1 MSGPKSPSL
10 IDMKSKRVII
20 TGANS
25 GLGKES
31 AFALAKLGA
40 EIVLAVRDTN
50 KGQSVKNQILNQT
63 PSAVI
68 EVAAFDLMDLD
79 SVRKFAASQSTKP
92 IDVLLNNAGI
102 MAVPFEKTKDGF
114 ESQMGTNHLGHFLL
128 TELLF
133 DAISEGSNPRIV
145 NVSSSAHRLGKL
157 KTGDINELNVSKEN
171 YSPWTVYGNSKLV
184 NLLFTNELVRRLK
197 LVNSN
202 ITVAVAHPGY
212 ANTNLQLV
220 AATKRSGIRKSVEL
234 AVTKLMNIILGQ
246 SAANG
251 ALPQIAACT
260 WVDIQSGD
268 YLGPRGLFESRGKPK
283 KVKMNKAAQDIEL
296 AKRVWRT
303 SEELL
308 GVTFLHG

>member
-40 EIVLAVRDTN
+40 EIVLAVRDIN
-50 KGQSVKNQILNQT
+50 KGQSVKNQILNQN

-68 EVAAFDLMDLD
+68 EVAALDLMDLD
-79 SVRKFAASQSTKP
+79 SVRKFAASHSTKP

-133 DAISEGSNPRIV
+133 EAISKGSNPRIV

-171 YSPWTVYGNSKLV
+171 YSPWTVYGNSKLA

-197 LVNSN
+197 LANSN

-303 SEELL
+303 SEELV

>member
-68 EVAAFDLMDLD
+68 EVAALDLMDLD
-79 SVRKFAASQSTKP
+79 SVRKFAVSQTTKP

-114 ESQMGTNHLGHFLL
+114 ESQMVTNHLGHFLL

-133 DAISEGSNPRIV
+133 DAISRGSNPRIV

-171 YSPWTVYGNSKLV
+171 YSPWTVYGNSKLA

-197 LVNSN
+197 FANSN

-234 AVTKLMNIILGQ
+234 AVTKFMNIILGQ

>member
-68 EVAAFDLMDLD
+68 EVAALDLMDLY

-133 DAISEGSNPRIV
+133 DAISKGSNPRIV

-197 LVNSN
+197 LAKSN

-234 AVTKLMNIILGQ
+234 AVTKFMNIILGQ

-283 KVKMNKAAQDIEL
+283 KVKMNKSAQDIEL

>member
-31 AFALAKLGA
+31 AIALAKLGA

-50 KGQSVKNQILNQT
+50 KGQSVKNQILRQT
-63 PSAVI
+63 PSAII
-68 EVAAFDLMDLD
+68 EVAELDLMDLD
-79 SVRKFAASQSTKP
+79 SVRKFATNQSTKP

-128 TELLF
+128 TELLL
-133 DAISEGSNPRIV
+133 DAISKGTNPRIV

-157 KTGDINELNVSKEN
+157 KSGDKSEINVSKEN
-171 YSPWTVYGNSKLV
+171 YSPWTVYGNSKLA

-197 LVNSN
+197 IANSN

-234 AVTKLMNIILGQ
+234 AVTKFMNIILGQ

-283 KVKMNKAAQDIEL
+283 KVKMNKSAQDIEL

-303 SEELL
+303 SEELI

>member
-68 EVAAFDLMDLD
+68 EVAALDLMDLD

-133 DAISEGSNPRIV
+133 DAISKGSNPRIV

-197 LVNSN
+197 LAKSN

-283 KVKMNKAAQDIEL
+283 KVKMNKSAQDIEL
-296 AKRVWRT
+296 AKRVWGT
-303 SEELL
+303 SEELV

>member
-68 EVAAFDLMDLD
+68 EVAALDLMDLD
-79 SVRKFAASQSTKP
+79 SVQKFAASQSTKP

-133 DAISEGSNPRIV
+133 DAISKGSNPRIV

-171 YSPWTVYGNSKLV
+171 YSPWTVYGNSKLA

>member
-31 AFALAKLGA
+31 AIALAKLGA
-40 EIVLAVRDTN
+40 EIVLAVRDIN

-68 EVAAFDLMDLD
+68 EVAELDLMDLD

-102 MAVPFEKTKDGF
+102 MAVPFEITKDGF

-128 TELLF
+128 TELLL
-133 DAISEGSNPRIV
+133 DAINKGTNPRIV

-157 KTGDINELNVSKEN
+157 KTGDKSEINVSKES
-171 YSPWTVYGNSKLV
+171 YSPWTVYGNSKLA

-197 LVNSN
+197 IVNSN

-220 AATKRSGIRKSVEL
+220 AATKRSGLRKSVEL
-234 AVTKLMNIILGQ
+234 AVTKVMNIILGQ
-246 SAANG
+246 SAAKG

-283 KVKMNKAAQDIEL
+283 KVKMNKSAQDIEL

>member
-1 MSGPKSPSL
+1 
-10 IDMKSKRVII
+10 
-20 TGANS
+20 
-25 GLGKES
+25 
-31 AFALAKLGA
+31 
-40 EIVLAVRDTN
+40 
-50 KGQSVKNQILNQT
+50 
-63 PSAVI
+63 
-68 EVAAFDLMDLD
+68 MDLD

-128 TELLF
+128 TELLL
-133 DAISEGSNPRIV
+133 DAISKGTNPRIV

-157 KTGDINELNVSKEN
+157 SSGDASEINKSEQN
-171 YSPWTVYGNSKLV
+171 YSPWTVYGNSKLA

-197 LVNSN
+197 IANSN

-234 AVTKLMNIILGQ
+234 AITKFMNIILGQ
-246 SAANG
+246 SAAKG

-283 KVKMNKAAQDIEL
+283 KVKMNKSAQDIEL

-303 SEELL
+303 SEELI

>member
-1 MSGPKSPSL
+1 
-10 IDMKSKRVII
+10 MKSKRVII

-68 EVAAFDLMDLD
+68 EVAALDLMDLD

-171 YSPWTVYGNSKLV
+171 YSPWTVYGNSKLA

-234 AVTKLMNIILGQ
+234 AVTKFMNIILGQ

>member
-68 EVAAFDLMDLD
+68 EVAALDLMDLD

-171 YSPWTVYGNSKLV
+171 YSPWTVYGNSKLA

-260 WVDIQSGD
+260 RVDIQSGD

>member
-68 EVAAFDLMDLD
+68 EVAALDLMDLD

-171 YSPWTVYGNSKLV
+171 YSPWTVYGNSKLA

-234 AVTKLMNIILGQ
+234 AVTKFMNIILGQ

>member
-1 MSGPKSPSL
+1 
-10 IDMKSKRVII
+10 MKSKRVII

-68 EVAAFDLMDLD
+68 EVAALDLMDLD

-171 YSPWTVYGNSKLV
+171 YSPWTVYGNSKLA

>member
-68 EVAAFDLMDLD
+68 EVAALDLMDLD

-133 DAISEGSNPRIV
+133 DAISRGSNPRIV

-171 YSPWTVYGNSKLV
+171 YSPWTVYGNSKLA

-303 SEELL
+303 SEELV

>member
-68 EVAAFDLMDLD
+68 EVAALDLMDLD
-79 SVRKFAASQSTKP
+79 SVQKFAASQSTKP

-133 DAISEGSNPRIV
+133 DAISKGSNPRIV

-157 KTGDINELNVSKEN
+157 KTGDVNELNVSKEN
-171 YSPWTVYGNSKLV
+171 YSPWTVYGNSKLA

-283 KVKMNKAAQDIEL
+283 KVKMNKTAQDIEL

-303 SEELL
+303 SEELV

>member
-1 MSGPKSPSL
+1 
-10 IDMKSKRVII
+10 MKSKRVII

-68 EVAAFDLMDLD
+68 EVAALDLMDLD
-79 SVRKFAASQSTKP
+79 SVQKFAASQSTKP

-171 YSPWTVYGNSKLV
+171 YSPWTVYGNSKLA

-234 AVTKLMNIILGQ
+234 ALTKLMNIILGQ

>member
-68 EVAAFDLMDLD
+68 EVAALDLMDLD

-133 DAISEGSNPRIV
+133 DAISRGSNPRIV

-157 KTGDINELNVSKEN
+157 KTGDINELNMSKEN
-171 YSPWTVYGNSKLV
+171 YSPWTVYGNSKLA

>member
-40 EIVLAVRDTN
+40 EIVLAVRDIN
-50 KGQSVKNQILNQT
+50 KGQSVKNQILNQN

-68 EVAAFDLMDLD
+68 EVAALDLMDLD
-79 SVRKFAASQSTKP
+79 SVRKFAASHSTKP

-133 DAISEGSNPRIV
+133 DAVSRGSNPRIV

-171 YSPWTVYGNSKLV
+171 YSPWTVYGNSKLA

-197 LVNSN
+197 LANSN

-251 ALPQIAACT
+251 ALPQIVACT

-303 SEELL
+303 SEELV

>member
-1 MSGPKSPSL
+1 
-10 IDMKSKRVII
+10 MKSKRVII

-68 EVAAFDLMDLD
+68 EVAALDLMDLD

-133 DAISEGSNPRIV
+133 DAISKGSNPRIV

-234 AVTKLMNIILGQ
+234 AVTKFMNIILGQ

>member
-1 MSGPKSPSL
+1 
-10 IDMKSKRVII
+10 MKSKRVII

-40 EIVLAVRDTN
+40 EIVLAVRDIN

-68 EVAAFDLMDLD
+68 EVAELDLMDLD

-102 MAVPFEKTKDGF
+102 MAVPFEITKDGF

-128 TELLF
+128 TELLL
-133 DAISEGSNPRIV
+133 DAISKGNNPRIV

-157 KTGDINELNVSKEN
+157 KTGDKGEINVSKEN
-171 YSPWTVYGNSKLV
+171 YSPWTVYGNSKLA

-197 LVNSN
+197 IVNSN

-220 AATKRSGIRKSVEL
+220 AATKRSGLRKSVEL
-234 AVTKLMNIILGQ
+234 AVTKVMNIILGQ
-246 SAANG
+246 SAAKG

-283 KVKMNKAAQDIEL
+283 KVKMNKSAQDIEL

>member
-1 MSGPKSPSL
+1 
-10 IDMKSKRVII
+10 MKSKRVII

-68 EVAAFDLMDLD
+68 EVAALDLMDLD
-79 SVRKFAASQSTKP
+79 SVQKFAASQSTKP

-133 DAISEGSNPRIV
+133 DAISKGSNPRIV

-171 YSPWTVYGNSKLV
+171 YSPWTVYGNSKLA

-234 AVTKLMNIILGQ
+234 ALTKLMNIILGQ

>member
-1 MSGPKSPSL
+1 
-10 IDMKSKRVII
+10 
-20 TGANS
+20 
-25 GLGKES
+25 
-31 AFALAKLGA
+31 
-40 EIVLAVRDTN
+40 
-50 KGQSVKNQILNQT
+50 
-63 PSAVI
+63 
-68 EVAAFDLMDLD
+68 MDLD

-102 MAVPFEKTKDGF
+102 MAVPFEITKDGF

-128 TELLF
+128 TELLL
-133 DAISEGSNPRIV
+133 DAISKGTNPRIV

-157 KTGDINELNVSKEN
+157 KTGDKGEINVSKEN
-171 YSPWTVYGNSKLV
+171 YSPWTVYGNSKLA

-197 LVNSN
+197 IANSN

-220 AATKRSGIRKSVEL
+220 AATKRSGLRKSVEL
-234 AVTKLMNIILGQ
+234 AVTKVMNIILGQ
-246 SAANG
+246 SAAKG

-283 KVKMNKAAQDIEL
+283 KVKMNKSAQDIEL

>member
-1 MSGPKSPSL
+1 
-10 IDMKSKRVII
+10 MKSKRVII

-31 AFALAKLGA
+31 AIALAKLGA
-40 EIVLAVRDTN
+40 EIVLAVRDIN

-68 EVAAFDLMDLD
+68 EVAELDLMDLD

-128 TELLF
+128 TELLL
-133 DAISEGSNPRIV
+133 DAISKGNNPRIV

-157 KTGDINELNVSKEN
+157 KTGDKSEINVSKES
-171 YSPWTVYGNSKLV
+171 YSPWTVYGNSKLA

-197 LVNSN
+197 IVNSN

-220 AATKRSGIRKSVEL
+220 AATKRSGLRKSVEL
-234 AVTKLMNIILGQ
+234 AVTKVMNIILGQ
-246 SAANG
+246 SAAKG

-260 WVDIQSGD
+260 WIDIQSGD

-283 KVKMNKAAQDIEL
+283 KVKMNKSAQDIEL

>member
-31 AFALAKLGA
+31 AIALAKLGA
-40 EIVLAVRDTN
+40 EIVLAVRDVN

-68 EVAAFDLMDLD
+68 EVAELDLMDLD
-79 SVRKFAASQSTKP
+79 SVRKFAAIQSTKP

-128 TELLF
+128 TELLL
-133 DAISEGSNPRIV
+133 DAVSKGTNPRIV

-157 KTGDINELNVSKEN
+157 KTGDKSEINVSEEN
-171 YSPWTVYGNSKLV
+171 YSPWTVYGNSKLA

-197 LVNSN
+197 IANSN

-220 AATKRSGIRKSVEL
+220 AATKKSGLRKSVEL
-234 AVTKLMNIILGQ
+234 AVTKVMNIILGQ
-246 SAANG
+246 SAAKG

-283 KVKMNKAAQDIEL
+283 KVKMNKSAQDIEL

>member
-1 MSGPKSPSL
+1 
-10 IDMKSKRVII
+10 MKSKRVII

-31 AFALAKLGA
+31 AIALAKLGA
-40 EIVLAVRDTN
+40 EIVLAVRDIN

-68 EVAAFDLMDLD
+68 EVAELDLMDLD

-102 MAVPFEKTKDGF
+102 MAVPFEITKDGF

-128 TELLF
+128 TELLL
-133 DAISEGSNPRIV
+133 DAISKGTNPRIV

-157 KTGDINELNVSKEN
+157 KTGDKGEINVSKEN
-171 YSPWTVYGNSKLV
+171 YSPWTVYGNSKLA

-197 LVNSN
+197 IVNSN

-220 AATKRSGIRKSVEL
+220 AATKRSGLRKSVEL
-234 AVTKLMNIILGQ
+234 AVTKVMNIILGQ
-246 SAANG
+246 SAAKG

-283 KVKMNKAAQDIEL
+283 KVKMNKPAQDIEL

>member
-1 MSGPKSPSL
+1 
-10 IDMKSKRVII
+10 MKSKRVII

-68 EVAAFDLMDLD
+68 EVAALDLMDLD

-133 DAISEGSNPRIV
+133 DAISRGSNPRIV

-171 YSPWTVYGNSKLV
+171 YSPWTVYGNSKLA

-234 AVTKLMNIILGQ
+234 ALTKLMNIILGQ

>member
-68 EVAAFDLMDLD
+68 EVAALDLMDLD

-157 KTGDINELNVSKEN
+157 KTGDINELNMSKEN
-171 YSPWTVYGNSKLV
+171 YSPWTVYGNSKLA

-283 KVKMNKAAQDIEL
+283 KVKMNKTAQDIEL

-303 SEELL
+303 SEELV

>member
-68 EVAAFDLMDLD
+68 EVAALDLMDLD

-133 DAISEGSNPRIV
+133 DAISRGSNPRIV

-157 KTGDINELNVSKEN
+157 TTGDASEINKNQQN
-171 YSPWTVYGNSKLV
+171 YSPWTVYGNSKLA

-303 SEELL
+303 SEELV

>member
-40 EIVLAVRDTN
+40 EIVLAVRDIN

-68 EVAAFDLMDLD
+68 EVAALDLMDLD

-133 DAISEGSNPRIV
+133 DAISKGSNPRIV

-171 YSPWTVYGNSKLV
+171 YSPWTVYGNSKLA

>member
-1 MSGPKSPSL
+1 
-10 IDMKSKRVII
+10 MKSKRVII

-68 EVAAFDLMDLD
+68 EVAALDLMDLD

-133 DAISEGSNPRIV
+133 DAINRGSNPRIV

-171 YSPWTVYGNSKLV
+171 YSPWTVYGNSKLA

-303 SEELL
+303 SEELV

>member
-31 AFALAKLGA
+31 AIALAKLGA

-68 EVAAFDLMDLD
+68 EVAELDLMDLD
-79 SVRKFAASQSTKP
+79 SVRKFAAKQSTKP

-102 MAVPFEKTKDGF
+102 MAVPFEITKDGF

-128 TELLF
+128 TELLL
-133 DAISEGSNPRIV
+133 DAISKGTNPRIV

-157 KTGDINELNVSKEN
+157 KTGDKGEINVSKES
-171 YSPWTVYGNSKLV
+171 YSPWTVYGNSKLA

-197 LVNSN
+197 IANSN

-220 AATKRSGIRKSVEL
+220 AATKRSGLRKSVEL
-234 AVTKLMNIILGQ
+234 AVTKVMNIILGQ

-283 KVKMNKAAQDIEL
+283 KVKMNKSAQDIEL

>member
-68 EVAAFDLMDLD
+68 EVAALDLMDLD

-171 YSPWTVYGNSKLV
+171 YSPWTVYGNSKLA

>member
-68 EVAAFDLMDLD
+68 EVAALDLMDLD

-171 YSPWTVYGNSKLV
+171 YSPWTVYGNSKLA

-234 AVTKLMNIILGQ
+234 ALTKLMNIILGQ

>member
-1 MSGPKSPSL
+1 
-10 IDMKSKRVII
+10 MKSKRVII
-20 TGANS
+20 TGATS

-31 AFALAKLGA
+31 AIALAKLGA
-40 EIVLAVRDTN
+40 EIVLAVRDIN

-68 EVAAFDLMDLD
+68 EVAALDLMDLD
-79 SVRKFAASQSTKP
+79 SIRRFATNQSTKP

-128 TELLF
+128 TELLL
-133 DAISEGSNPRIV
+133 DAISKGTNPRIV

-157 KTGDINELNVSKEN
+157 KTGDSSEINMSKEN
-171 YSPWTVYGNSKLV
+171 YSPWTVYGNSKLA

-197 LVNSN
+197 IANSN

-220 AATKRSGIRKSVEL
+220 AATKRSGLRKSIEL
-234 AVTKLMNIILGQ
+234 AVTKVMNIILGQ
-246 SAANG
+246 SAAKG

-260 WVDIQSGD
+260 WTDIQSGD

-283 KVKMNKAAQDIEL
+283 KVKMNKSAQDIEL

>member
-1 MSGPKSPSL
+1 
-10 IDMKSKRVII
+10 MKSKRVII

-68 EVAAFDLMDLD
+68 EVAALDLMDLD

-133 DAISEGSNPRIV
+133 DAISKGSNPRIV

-157 KTGDINELNVSKEN
+157 TTGDASEINKSEQN
-171 YSPWTVYGNSKLV
+171 YSPWTVYGNSKLA

>member
-1 MSGPKSPSL
+1 
-10 IDMKSKRVII
+10 MKSKRVII

-68 EVAAFDLMDLD
+68 EVAALDLMDLD

-133 DAISEGSNPRIV
+133 DAISRGSNPRIV

-171 YSPWTVYGNSKLV
+171 YSPWTVYGNSKLA

>member
-68 EVAAFDLMDLD
+68 EVAALDLMDLD

-133 DAISEGSNPRIV
+133 DAISRGSNPRIV

-171 YSPWTVYGNSKLV
+171 YSPWTVYGNSKLA

>member
-1 MSGPKSPSL
+1 
-10 IDMKSKRVII
+10 MKSKRVII

-68 EVAAFDLMDLD
+68 EVAALDLMDLD